1 MMSAAMLENDSLHR
15 GPHSETAET
24 YLPHLQSYDKEA
36 ESSVYFEAG
45 QVVKTVNPE

>member
-1 MMSAAMLENDSLHR
+1 MV
-15 GPHSETAET
+15 ETI
-24 YLPHLQSYDKEA
+24 LLLLQSYDKEA

>member
-1 MMSAAMLENDSLHR
+1 M
-15 GPHSETAET
+15 TAQYRT
-24 YLPHLQSYDKEA
+24 LRLVDISSPHLQSYDKEA